1 MAGSQA
7 SSTQGGLEVTRD
19 NFIPLFDNNIKN
31 YKEWRARIL
40 LYGKKMSLQNKGKEA
55 TINLLTSLTGV
66 SWRQVEHEAEKL
78 AESEDGFPRVLA
90 MLDKCFKYDSRVEAP
105 RSMELFFFTMGRRP
119 EQTLLTYVSEHKERQ
134 REIEKHGIKVPDAI
148 SGWLLLKRAGLTM
161 EQRQLVMSQCGSDTE
176 ISKVEGAL
184 YFLFGQDFRTSST
197 SRWTGRKI
205 KLEKPKRWSCIFD

>member
-1 MAGSQA
+1 M
-7 SSTQGGLEVTRD
+7 TRD

-66 SWRQVEHEAEKL
+66 SWRQVEHDAEKL

-134 REIEKHGIKVPDAI
+134 REIGKTRYQSTGCHQWLAFAEE
-148 SGWLLLKRAGLTM
+148 GWTDNGTTSAGDVSV
-161 EQRQLVMSQCGSDTE
+161 RQ
-176 ISKVEGAL
+176 
-184 YFLFGQDFRTSST
+184 
-197 SRWTGRKI
+197 
-205 KLEKPKRWSCIFD
+205 